1 MLQPGEMSFEK
12 NGKKKIP
19 STTSILQKRIGLMML
34 QGTAQ
39 VVFVSPN
46 KFENFQIFWLTLPYL
61 YSKEK
66 THLNIWRTLSGTCIN
81 PCI

>member
-1 MLQPGEMSFEK
+1 MLQPGQMRFGK
-12 NGKKKIP
+12 NGKNKIP
-19 STTSILQKRIGLMML
+19 STTPILQKASGLMML

-46 KFENFQIFWLTLPYL
+46 KLENFQIFWLTLPYL

-66 THLNIWRTLSGTCIN
+66 THLNIWCTLSGTYIN

>member
-1 MLQPGEMSFEK
+1 MLQPGQMRFEK

-19 STTSILQKRIGLMML
+19 STTQILQKGSGLMML
-34 QGTAQ
+34 EGTFQ
-39 VVFVSPN
+39 KGLVSPN
-46 KFENFQIFWLTLPYL
+46 KFKNSHIFWLTLPYL

-66 THLNIWRTLSGTCIN
+66 THLNICCKLSETCIN

>member
-1 MLQPGEMSFEK
+1 MIQPGQIEFGK

-19 STTSILQKRIGLMML
+19 STTPILQKGSGLMML
-34 QGTAQ
+34 QGTGQ
-39 VVFVSPN
+39 VGLMSTN
-46 KFENFQIFWLTLPYL
+46 KFKNFQIFWLTFPYL

-66 THLNIWRTLSGTCIN
+66 THLNICCTLSGTCIN

>member
-1 MLQPGEMSFEK
+1 MLQPWQMSFEK

-39 VVFVSPN
+39 VGLVSTN
-46 KFENFQIFWLTLPYL
+46 KFKNFQIFWLTLPHL

-66 THLNIWRTLSGTCIN
+66 TRSNIWCTLPEKCIS
-81 PCI
+81 PA